1 MTPGRR
7 LVISVCRR
15 ECGIVV
21 IPVERGGRRRRLDAS
36 AILKHLDAL
45 VTERGL
51 AEHVEVREA
60 CAGGCRFLGPNVS
73 VSIYPPRRPGEREDH
88 IAVAWKTYVG
98 SLKTLKCLARIIDD
112 SL

>member
-1 MTPGRR
+1 MTPARR
-7 LVISVCRR
+7 LVVSVCRR

-21 IPVERGGRRRRLDAS
+21 MPVERGGRRRRLDAT

-45 VTERGL
+45 VAQRGL

-73 VSIYPPRRPGEREDH
+73 VTIYPPRRPGERDDH
-88 IAVAWKTYVG
+88 VAVAWKTYVG
-98 SLKTLKCLARIIDD
+98 SLKSLDSLARIVDEN
-112 SL
+112 L